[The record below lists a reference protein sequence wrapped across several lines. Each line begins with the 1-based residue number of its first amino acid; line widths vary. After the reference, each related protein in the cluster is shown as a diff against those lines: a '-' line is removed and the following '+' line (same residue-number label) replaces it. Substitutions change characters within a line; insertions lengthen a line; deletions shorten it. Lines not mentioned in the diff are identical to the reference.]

1 MKLGR
6 TITYL
11 TKIVSIRYLI
21 VRRERQD
28 TIMSCEVTVLTPNVS
43 FDHLNT
49 VLFGLL
55 VWYTI

>member
-28 TIMSCEVTVLTPNVS
+28 TIMSCEVTVLT
-43 FDHLNT
+43 LA
-49 VLFGLL
+49 L
-55 VWYTI
+55 II